1 MTAEDRIRWDKI
13 YRDRKGKAFP
23 NPDPLLYEYTPPVR
37 RGQDRRALDLAGGIG
52 QNGLWLA
59 TQGYIVDIMDISRI
73 ALTRTRVEMAM
84 RNLRNVNLLQVD
96 LDDFSLKEAH
106 YDVLIVFRYLK
117 RSAWDQIRAA
127 VVPGG
132 RIIYES
138 FNLNYLEIV
147 PEFNADFLL
156 HPGELHDIF
165 SLWKILYEEDEEH
178 ISRIVAVKPEGTLDE
193 EDAAEDVPDLNW

>member
-1 MTAEDRIRWDKI
+1 MSAEDRIRWDKI
-13 YRDRKGKAFP
+13 YRERKSKGFP
-23 NPDPLLYEYTPPVR
+23 NPDPLLYEYTPPVPR
-37 RGQDRRALDLAGGIG
+37 SEDRRALDLAGGVG

-59 TQGYIVDIMDISRI
+59 TQGYVVDLMDVSRI
-73 ALTRTRVEMAM
+73 ALTRARVEMAM

-96 LDDFSLKEAH
+96 LDDYMLKENY

-127 VVPGG
+127 VMPGG

-147 PEFNADFLL
+147 PAFNAEFLL
-156 HPGELHDIF
+156 HPGELSEVF
-165 SLWKILYEEDEEH
+165 SLWNILYEEEEEH
-178 ISRIVAVKPEGTLDE
+178 ISRIVAVKPEGDLPDDE
-193 EDAAEDVPDLNW
+193 PTELPPDLNW